1 MAASYISFNPL
12 VTRSPKHA
20 CDRVY
25 HTFDKGPHICHS
37 YLHGIESY
45 YKFDDRH

>member
-1 MAASYISFNPL
+1 MEPSYIGFNPL
-12 VTRSPKHA
+12 ESPKHA
-20 CDRVY
+20 FDRVY
-25 HTFDKGPHICHS
+25 HTFDKWSHISHS